1 VQSGRANVIY
11 QIVNLILNITA
22 NMPFIF
28 SSEEYADM
36 TFI

>member
-1 VQSGRANVIY
+1 MLY
-11 QIVNLILNITA
+11 QTVNLILNVTA

-36 TFI
+36 IFM